1 MDARRQVKREIAIRP
16 ARFTDL
22 AAIEAIQ
29 AASPEA
35 SQWTPTDY
43 LKHDCRV
50 CDLNSC
56 VAGFLVTRQVTPGE
70 SEILNM
76 AVDPA
81 ERRTGIARRLLADAL
96 ARFKG
101 AWFLEV
107 RASNVAAIRLYESA
121 GFTRAGERKN
131 YYYEP
136 PEDALVMRF
145 FS

>member
-1 MDARRQVKREIAIRP
+1 MDIERQVTIRVARLADLAEIA
-16 ARFTDL
+16 
-22 AAIEAIQ
+22 AIQ

-35 SQWTPTDY
+35 AQWNPADY

-50 CDLNSC
+50 CTVNSC
-56 VAGFLVTRQVTPGE
+56 VAGFLVTRQVAPGE
-70 SEILNM
+70 REILNL

-81 ERRTGIARRLLADAL
+81 ERRTGIARRLVLDAL
-96 ARFKG
+96 TNAQG

-107 RASNVAAIRLYESA
+107 RASNAAAIGLYESA
-121 GFTRAGERKN
+121 GFARAGHRKN

-136 PEDALVMRF
+136 AEDGVVMRF

>member
-1 MDARRQVKREIAIRP
+1 MKREITLRP
-16 ARFTDL
+16 ARLADL
-22 AAIEAIQ
+22 AAIDAIQ
-29 AASPEA
+29 SASPEA

-56 VAGFLVTRQVTPGE
+56 VAGFLVTREVAPGE

-81 ERRTGIARRLLADAL
+81 ERRAGIARTLLTDAL
-96 ARFKG
+96 ARVKG

-107 RASNVAAIRLYESA
+107 RASNAAAIRLYESV
-121 GFTRAGERKN
+121 GFVRAGERKN

-136 PEDALVMRF
+136 AEDAIVMRF

>member
-1 MDARRQVKREIAIRP
+1 MDAKREIVIRP

-22 AAIEAIQ
+22 AGIAAIQ
-29 AASPEA
+29 DASPEA
-35 SQWTPTDY
+35 VHWTPTDY

-56 VAGFLVTRQVTPGE
+56 IAGFLVTRQIGPGE
-70 SEILNM
+70 REILNL

-81 ERRTGIARRLLADAL
+81 ERRTGIARRLLEDAL
-96 ARFKG
+96 GSAHS

-107 RASNVAAIRLYESA
+107 RASNAAAIRLYESL
-121 GFTRAGERKN
+121 GFQRTGSRKN

-136 PEDALVMRF
+136 AEDAIVMRF
-145 FS
+145 VS